1 MVVTFNNSQ
10 ISIDRRKIYS
20 SMQIG
25 DGWVRNVMNY
35 EKDIQAGHT
44 YAVLRKMGSK
54 TLLNVDIIEY
64 NEKLMESIRVA
75 N

>member
-1 MVVTFNNSQ
+1 
-10 ISIDRRKIYS
+10 
-20 SMQIG
+20 MQIG
-25 DGWVRNVMNY
+25 DGWVENVMNNG
-35 EKDIQAGHT
+35 KDIQAGHK
-44 YAVLRKMGSK
+44 YAVLRKMGAK

>member
-1 MVVTFNNSQ
+1 
-10 ISIDRRKIYS
+10 
-20 SMQIG
+20 
-25 DGWVRNVMNY
+25 MNY